1 MPNVSTGSGQTPPPV
16 RFPDTRGQVAHR
28 WGAAVI
34 TLVIGVVI
42 VVAAVVV
49 ALIVFR
55 GGAGSSRPVPT
66 EPTLPSQ
73 ILNPAPK
80 PQTQSNT
87 HGSGLGAA
95 PLDYR
100 STVTKPNAPAPLST
114 GDGVVD
120 IGDGLSMTLAKGWT
134 VEDKGD
140 HYAIL
145 LKSDSTA
152 ELAAMSGKVGGTDAV
167 VVLEADINH
176 LINGRNSALGNVK
189 LGDPQRMSLQS
200 RNFQQE
206 AAVPYWAD
214 LSIQKGTIP
223 VYGVFVELLNT
234 KTGEAVFFDLHATSA
249 DALDT
254 AAGDTDRMINS
265 LL

>member
-1 MPNVSTGSGQTPPPV
+1 MTNVPNESAPPPV
-16 RFPDTRGQVAHR
+16 RFPDTEGRVAHR
-28 WGAAVI
+28 WSATAV

-42 VVAAVVV
+42 LVAAVVV
-49 ALIVFR
+49 AVIVSR
-55 GGAGSSRPVPT
+55 GGFDRSRPVPT

-80 PQTQSNT
+80 PQPQSNT
-87 HGSGLGAA
+87 RGSGFGAA

-100 STVTKPNAPAPLST
+100 VTLPKPIAPVPLST

-120 IGDGLSMTLAKGWT
+120 IGDGLSMKLAKGWT
-134 VEDKGD
+134 VEDKGEN
-140 HYAIL
+140 YAIL
-145 LKSDSTA
+145 LKSDTSA
-152 ELAAMSGKVGGTDAV
+152 ELAVTSGKVGGTDAV
-167 VVLEADINH
+167 SVLEADINH
-176 LINGRNSALGNVK
+176 LINGRNAALSNVK

-214 LSIQKGTIP
+214 LSIHQGTIE

-234 KTGEAVFFDLHATSA
+234 KTGEAVFLDLHAVSA
-249 DALDT
+249 DALGT
-254 AAGDTDRMINS
+254 AAGDTDRMVNS